1 MNIMNLENEI
11 VWDLSELFPGP
22 NHPKIENAQKKLME
36 LTDNLILKYK
46 GKINVPD
53 FSANDLLRLFQ
64 EKEDFLAELSELR
77 SFSEL
82 SFAANMTLKENQELH
97 TKITSFLTDLQ
108 KKVAFISLEIGKYV
122 FEHKNLIQD
131 PVLSNYK
138 HHLEIILRLYPHQL
152 SEIEEQLILEK
163 DQFGVEA
170 WSQIQGSWLN
180 TRMIDVEVN
189 GELKSLPYGKANGL
203 LSHHDR
209 KTRTSVNKGIYGLLG
224 KENDIFSSALR
235 NICGDWLKTSK
246 RRKFDNAMHQ
256 SLIASDLDQ
265 STVDNLMKTIENNVG
280 LYRRY
285 LNFKTSLLN
294 LPKLGC
300 EDIMAPLPDSSHKKI
315 EWDLAKDL
323 ILQAYE
329 NVDEEFMKI
338 IEDMYEKSHI
348 DASPRYGKRNGAF
361 CSTWY
366 KGRSAFILTS
376 FNEDLNSVY
385 TLAHELGHAIHAYYN
400 TKNNTKLNTEIS
412 MVVAE
417 TASIFS
423 ELLLTDLFLND
434 ESKSNS
440 EKRSIL
446 ANILDGAGMATFQV
460 SARVWFE
467 QSIYDS
473 IENGVHLD
481 GETIS
486 KLWCNAR
493 NRIYGDAVE
502 WFDEMRWEWAM
513 KPHYYIPN
521 FRFYNYPYVY
531 AQLFV
536 YALYRIYK
544 KEGAAFIKNFKKI
557 LSAGSTLSPKEIG
570 EIIGFDITR
579 PEFWELGMKQYEY
592 FVKELE
598 SLK

>member
-1 MNIMNLENEI
+1 MNSQNEI
-11 VWDLSELFPGP
+11 AWDLTELFPSP
-22 NHPKIENAQKKLME
+22 THPKIAEAQKNLLE
-36 LTDNLILKYK
+36 LTEKLVSKYK
-46 GKINVPD
+46 GNINVPD
-53 FSANDLLRLFQ
+53 FSANDLLTLFQ
-64 EKEDFLAELSELR
+64 EEENFQAELSELR

-82 SFAANMTLKENQELH
+82 SFAANMTLQENQELH
-97 TKITSFLTDLQ
+97 TKITSFLTNLQ

-122 FEHKNLIQD
+122 FNHKNLVRD

-180 TRMIDVEVN
+180 TRMIDVEVE
-189 GELKSLPYGKANGL
+189 GELKNLPYGKANGL
-203 LSHHDR
+203 ISHPDR
-209 KTRTSVNKGIYGLLG
+209 KTRTSVYKGIYGLLG

-235 NICGDWLKTSK
+235 NVCGDWLKTSK
-246 RRKFDNAMHQ
+246 RRKFDSVMHQ
-256 SLIASDLDQ
+256 SLIANDLDQ
-265 STVDNLMKTIENNVG
+265 TTIDNLMKTIENNVG

-285 LNFKTSLLN
+285 LKNKASLMN

-300 EDIMAPLPDSSHKKI
+300 EDIMAPLTGSVHKKI
-315 EWDLAKDL
+315 DWSSAKNL
-323 ILQAYE
+323 ILQAYGK
-329 NVDEEFMKI
+329 VDEEFKKI

-348 DASPRYGKRNGAF
+348 DASPRFGKRNGAF

-376 FNEDLNSVY
+376 YNDDLMSVY
-385 TLAHELGHAIHAYYN
+385 TMAHELGHAIHAYYN
-400 TKNNTKLNTEIS
+400 TKNNSNLNTDIS

-417 TASIFS
+417 TASTFG
-423 ELLLTDLFLND
+423 ELLMTELFLNE
-434 ESKSNS
+434 ESISNS

-446 ANILDGAGMATFQV
+446 AHVLDEAGMAVFSV
-460 SARVWFE
+460 SSRVWFE
-467 QSIYDS
+467 QSLYDS
-473 IENGVHLD
+473 IEKGVHLN

-486 KLWCNAR
+486 KLLTDAR
-493 NRIYGDAVE
+493 KRIYGDSVE
-502 WFDEMRWEWAM
+502 WFDEMKWQWA
-513 KPHYYIPN
+513 KTPHYFIPN

-536 YALYRIYK
+536 YALYQIYK
-544 KEGAAFIKNFKKI
+544 KEGTEFIKKFKKI

-570 EIIGFDITR
+570 EIIGFDITK

-592 FVKELE
+592 FIKELE
-598 SLK
+598 SLT

>member
-1 MNIMNLENEI
+1 MNSQNEI
-11 VWDLSELFPGP
+11 AWDLTELFPSP
-22 NHPKIENAQKKLME
+22 THPKIAEAQKNLLE
-36 LTDNLILKYK
+36 LTENLVLKYK

-53 FSANDLLRLFQ
+53 FSANDLLTLFQ
-64 EKEDFLAELSELR
+64 EEEKFQAELSELR

-82 SFAANMTLKENQELH
+82 SFAANMTLQENQELH
-97 TKITSFLTDLQ
+97 TKITSFLTNLQ
-108 KKVAFISLEIGKYV
+108 KEVAFISLEIGKYV
-122 FEHKNLIQD
+122 FKHKNLIQD
-131 PVLSNYK
+131 QVLSNYM
-138 HHLEIILRLYPHQL
+138 HHLEIILRKYPHQL
-152 SEIEEQLILEK
+152 SELEEQLILEK

-180 TRMIDVEVN
+180 TRMIDVEVE

-203 LSHHDR
+203 ISHPDR

-235 NICGDWLKTSK
+235 NVCGDWLKTSK
-246 RRKFDNAMHQ
+246 RRKFDSAMHQ
-256 SLIASDLDQ
+256 SLIANDLDQ
-265 STVDNLMKTIENNVG
+265 STIDNLMKTIENNVG

-285 LNFKTSLLN
+285 LKNKASLMK

-300 EDIMAPLPDSSHKKI
+300 EDIMAPLTGSVHKKI
-315 EWDLAKDL
+315 DWSSAKNML
-323 ILQAYE
+323 LQAYGK
-329 NVDEEFMKI
+329 VDEEFKKI

-348 DASPRYGKRNGAF
+348 DASPRFGKRNGAF

-376 FNEDLNSVY
+376 YNDDLMSVY
-385 TLAHELGHAIHAYYN
+385 TMAHELGHAIHAYYN
-400 TKNNTKLNTEIS
+400 TKNNTNFNTDIS

-417 TASIFS
+417 TASTFG
-423 ELLLTDLFLND
+423 ELLMTELFLNE
-434 ESKSNS
+434 ESISNS
-440 EKRSIL
+440 EKSSIL
-446 ANILDGAGMATFQV
+446 AHVLDEAGMAVFSV
-460 SARVWFE
+460 ASRVWFE
-467 QSIYDS
+467 FGLYDS

-486 KLWCNAR
+486 KLWCDAR
-493 NRIYGDAVE
+493 KRIYGDSVE
-502 WFDEMRWEWAM
+502 FFDEMRWQWA
-513 KPHYYIPN
+513 KTPHYFIPN
-521 FRFYNYPYVY
+521 FRFYNYPYCY

-536 YALYRIYK
+536 YALYQIYK
-544 KEGAAFIKNFKKI
+544 KEGTEFIKKFKKI

-570 EIIGFDITR
+570 EIIGFDITK

-598 SLK
+598 SLT

>member
-1 MNIMNLENEI
+1 MNLENEI
-11 VWDLSELFPGP
+11 AWDLSELFPGS
-22 NHPKIENAQKKLME
+22 NHPKVAETQKSLMI
-36 LTDNLILKYK
+36 LADNLVNKYK
-46 GKINVPD
+46 GKINIPN
-53 FSANDLLRLFQ
+53 FSVNDLLSLIQ
-64 EKEDFLAELSELR
+64 EKESFLADFSELR

-97 TKITSFLTDLQ
+97 SKITSFLTDLQ
-108 KKVAFISLEIGKYV
+108 KKIAFISLEMGKYV
-122 FEHKNLIQD
+122 FEHKNIIQD
-131 PVLSNYK
+131 PILSNYK
-138 HHLEIILRLYPHQL
+138 HHLEIILRNYPHQL

-180 TRMIDVEVN
+180 TRMIDVEVE

-203 LSHHDR
+203 LNHPDR
-209 KTRTSVNKGIYGLLG
+209 KTRTSANKGIYGLLG
-224 KENDIFSSALR
+224 KENDIYSSALR
-235 NICGDWLKTSK
+235 NMCGDWLKTSK
-246 RRKFDNAMHQ
+246 RRKYDSVMHQ
-256 SLIASDLDQ
+256 SLIASDLNQ
-265 STVDNLMKTIENNVG
+265 STIDNLMNTIEKNVG
-280 LYRRY
+280 LYRIY
-285 LNFKTSLLN
+285 LEYKASLMN

-300 EDIMAPLPDSSHKKI
+300 EDVVAPLPESNHKKI
-315 EWDLAKDL
+315 DWKSAKDM
-323 ILQAYE
+323 ILKAFGNFDKE
-329 NVDEEFMKI
+329 FKKIADE
-338 IEDMYEKSHI
+338 MYERNHI

-361 CSTWY
+361 CSDWY
-366 KGRSAFILTS
+366 KGRSAFVFTS
-376 FNEDLNSVY
+376 YNNDLNSVY
-385 TLAHELGHAIHAYYN
+385 TLAHELGHAIHAYFN
-400 TKNNTKLNTEIS
+400 TKNNSISNTDIS

-417 TASIFS
+417 TASIFC
-423 ELLLTDLFLND
+423 ELLMTDLFLND
-434 ESKSNS
+434 ESISKA
-440 EKRSIL
+440 EKRLIL
-446 ANILDGAGMATFQV
+446 THILDEAGMATFQV

-467 QSIYDS
+467 QSLYDS
-473 IENGVHLD
+473 IEDSVHLD

-536 YALYRIYK
+536 YALYQIYK
-544 KEGAAFIKNFKKI
+544 KEGVEFIKKFKKI
-557 LSAGSTLSPKEIG
+557 LSVGSTLSPKEVG
-570 EIIGFDITR
+570 EIIGFDITK

>member
-1 MNIMNLENEI
+1 MSLENENEI
-11 VWDLSELFPGP
+11 AWNLTELFPGP
-22 NHPKIENAQKKLME
+22 NHPKIADAQKNLMQ
-36 LTDNLILKYK
+36 LANNLVLKYK
-46 GKINVPD
+46 GKINVPN
-53 FSANDLLRLFQ
+53 FSSNDLLNLIQ
-64 EKEDFLAELSELR
+64 EKENFLTELSELR

-82 SFAANMTLKENQELH
+82 SFAANMTLQENQELH
-97 TKITSFLTDLQ
+97 SKITSHLTDLQ
-108 KKVAFISLEIGKYV
+108 KEVAFISLEIGKYV

-138 HHLEIILRLYPHQL
+138 HHLEKIIRNYPHQL

-163 DQFGVEA
+163 DQFGIEA

-180 TRMIDVEVN
+180 TRMIDVEVE
-189 GELKSLPYGKANGL
+189 GELKILPYGKANGF
-203 LSHHDR
+203 LSHPDR

-235 NICGDWLKTSK
+235 NVCGDWLKISK
-246 RRKFDNAMHQ
+246 RRKYDNEMHQ
-256 SLIASDLDQ
+256 SLIDSDLDQ
-265 STVDNLMKTIENNVG
+265 SIIDNLMKTIENNVG

-285 LNFKTSLLN
+285 LNYKASLMN

-300 EDIMAPLPDSSHKKI
+300 EDILAPLSNSTHKKI
-315 EWDLAKDL
+315 EWDSAKDL
-323 ILQAYE
+323 ILQAFG
-329 NVDEEFMKI
+329 NFDVEFKEI
-338 IEDMYEKSHI
+338 VEDMYERNHI

-376 FNEDLNSVY
+376 YNNDLNSAY

-400 TKNNTKLNTEIS
+400 TKNNTKLNTDIS

-417 TASIFS
+417 TASTFA
-423 ELLLTDLFLND
+423 ELLMTDMFLN
-434 ESKSNS
+434 EKSISNS

-446 ANILDGAGMATFQV
+446 AHVLDEAGMAVFSV
-460 SARVWFE
+460 AARVFFE
-467 QSIYDS
+467 QSLYAS

-481 GETIS
+481 GETIA

-493 NRIYGDAVE
+493 NKISGNAVE
-502 WFDEMRWEWAM
+502 WFDEMRWQWA
-513 KPHYYIPN
+513 KTPHYFIPN

-536 YALYRIYK
+536 FALYQIYK
-544 KEGAAFIKNFKKI
+544 KEGSEFIKKFKKI
-557 LSAGSTLSPKEIG
+557 LSAGSSLSPKEIG
-570 EIIGFDITR
+570 EIIGFDITK

>member
-1 MNIMNLENEI
+1 MNLENEI
-11 VWDLSELFPGP
+11 KWDLSELFPGP
-22 NHPKIENAQKKLME
+22 NHPKIVESQKNLME
-36 LTDNLILKYK
+36 MTDKLILIYK
-46 GKINVPD
+46 GKINIPD
-53 FSANDLLRLFQ
+53 FSANDLLNLIQ
-64 EKEDFLAELSELR
+64 EKENFLTELSELR

-82 SFAANMTLKENQELH
+82 SFAANMTLHENQDLH
-97 TKITSFLTDLQ
+97 TKITSFLTDL
-108 KKVAFISLEIGKYV
+108 KKKTAFISLEIGKYV
-122 FEHKNLIQD
+122 FEHKKLIQD

-138 HHLEIILRLYPHQL
+138 HHLEIILRSYPHQL

-180 TRMIDVEVN
+180 TRMIDVEVE
-189 GELKSLPYGKANGL
+189 GELKSLSYGKANGL
-203 LSHHDR
+203 LTHPDR

-224 KENDIFSSALR
+224 KQNEIFSSALR
-235 NICGDWLKTSK
+235 NVCGDWLKTSK

-256 SLIASDLDQ
+256 SLIDSDLEQ
-265 STVDNLMKTIENNVG
+265 SIIDNLMKTIENNVG

-285 LNFKTSLLN
+285 LNYKATLMN

-300 EDIMAPLPDSSHKKI
+300 EDVVAPLSDSPNKKI
-315 EWDLAKDL
+315 EWDSAKEL
-323 ILQAYE
+323 ILQAYG
-329 NVDEEFMKI
+329 NVDKEFKKI
-338 IEDMYEKSHI
+338 VEDMYEKSHI

-376 FNEDLNSVY
+376 YNEDMNSIY
-385 TLAHELGHAIHAYYN
+385 TLAHELGHAIHDYYN
-400 TKNNTKLNTEIS
+400 TKNNTNLNTDIS

-417 TASIFS
+417 TASIFG
-423 ELLLTDLFLND
+423 ELLMTDLFLN
-434 ESKSNS
+434 EKSISNS

-446 ANILDGAGMATFQV
+446 AHVLDGAGMATFQV

-467 QSIYDS
+467 QSLYDS

-486 KLWCNAR
+486 KLWCEAR
-493 NRIYGDAVE
+493 NRIYGDAIE

-536 YALYRIYK
+536 YALYQIYK
-544 KEGAAFIKNFKKI
+544 KEGAEFIKKFKKI

-570 EIIGFDITR
+570 EIIGFDITK

>member
-1 MNIMNLENEI
+1 MNIENEI
-11 VWDLSELFPGP
+11 ASWDLTELFPGP
-22 NHPKIENAQKKLME
+22 NHPKIAEAQKNLEE
-36 LTDNLILKYK
+36 LADNLVVKYK
-46 GKINVPD
+46 GQIYVPN
-53 FSANDLLRLFQ
+53 FSANDLLNLIQ
-64 EKEDFLAELSELR
+64 EEEIFNAELSELR

-82 SFAANMTLKENQELH
+82 SFAANMTLQENQELNS
-97 TKITSFLTDLQ
+97 KITSFLTDLK

-122 FEHKNLIQD
+122 FEHQNLIQN

-138 HHLEIILRLYPHQL
+138 HYLERILRLFPHQL

-170 WSQIQGSWLN
+170 WSQIQSFWLN
-180 TRMIDVEVN
+180 TRMIDVEVE

-203 LSHHDR
+203 LSHPDR

-224 KENDIFSSALR
+224 MENDIFSSALR
-235 NICGDWLKTSK
+235 NICGDWVKTSK
-246 RRKFDNAMHQ
+246 RRKFDNEMHQ
-256 SLIASDLDQ
+256 SLIDSDLDR
-265 STVDNLMKTIENNVG
+265 STIDNLMKTIDNNVG

-285 LNFKTSLLN
+285 LDYKSSLMK

-300 EDIMAPLPDSSHKKI
+300 EDIMAPLPDSTHKKI
-315 EWDLAKDL
+315 EWDSAKSL

-329 NVDEEFMKI
+329 NFDEEFKNI
-338 IEDMYEKSHI
+338 VEDMYERNHI

-376 FNEDLNSVY
+376 YNDNLNSVY
-385 TLAHELGHAIHAYYN
+385 TLSHELGHAIHAYYN
-400 TKNNTKLNTEIS
+400 TKNNTELNTDIS

-417 TASIFS
+417 TASTFG
-423 ELLLTDLFLND
+423 ELLMTDLFLNE
-434 ESKSNS
+434 ESISNS

-446 ANILDGAGMATFQV
+446 THVLDEAGMAVFQV

-467 QSIYDS
+467 QSLYES

-481 GETIS
+481 GETIA
-486 KLWCNAR
+486 KLWCDAR
-493 NRIYGDAVE
+493 NKICGDAVE
-502 WFDEMRWEWAM
+502 WFDEMRWQFA
-513 KPHYYIPN
+513 KTPHYFIPN

-536 YALYRIYK
+536 FALYQIYK
-544 KEGAAFIKNFKKI
+544 KEGAEFITKFKKI
-557 LSAGSTLSPKEIG
+557 LSAGSSLSPKEIG
-570 EIIGFDITR
+570 EIIGFDITK
-579 PEFWELGMKQYEY
+579 PDFWELGMKQYEY

>member
-1 MNIMNLENEI
+1 MNLENEI
-11 VWDLSELFPGP
+11 AWDLTELFPGP
-22 NHPKIENAQKKLME
+22 NHPKIADAQKNLMR
-36 LTDNLILKYK
+36 LADNLVSKYK
-46 GKINVPD
+46 GKINIPD
-53 FSANDLLRLFQ
+53 FSANDLLNLIQ
-64 EKEDFLAELSELR
+64 EEEIFLAELSELGQ
-77 SFSEL
+77 FSEL
-82 SFAANMTLKENQELH
+82 SFDANMTLKENQELH
-97 TKITSFLTDLQ
+97 TKITNFLTDLR
-108 KKVAFISLEIGKYV
+108 KKVAFISLEIGRYV

-138 HHLEIILRLYPHQL
+138 HHLEIVLRKYPHQL

-180 TRMIDVEVN
+180 TRMIDVEIE
-189 GELKSLPYGKANGL
+189 GELKSLPYGKANAL
-203 LSHHDR
+203 LRHPDR
-209 KTRTSVNKGIYGLLG
+209 KTRTSANKGIYGLLG
-224 KENDIFSSALR
+224 KENDIYSTSLR
-235 NICGDWLKTSK
+235 NVCSDWLKTSK
-246 RRKFDNAMHQ
+246 RRKFNNAMHQ
-256 SLIASDLDQ
+256 SLIASDLEQ
-265 STVDNLMKTIENNVG
+265 STIDNLMKTIEDNVG

-285 LNFKTSLLN
+285 LNYKASLMN

-300 EDIMAPLPDSSHKKI
+300 EDVVAPLPDSTHKKI
-315 EWDLAKDL
+315 GWDLAKDQ
-323 ILQAYE
+323 ILQAYG
-329 NVDEEFMKI
+329 NVDEEFKKI
-338 IEDMYEKSHI
+338 VVDMYEKTHI
-348 DASPRYGKRNGAF
+348 DASPRYGKRNGAY

-376 FNEDLNSVY
+376 YNNDLNSVY
-385 TLAHELGHAIHAYYN
+385 TLVHELGHAIHAYYN
-400 TKNNTKLNTEIS
+400 TKNNTKINTDIS

-417 TASIFS
+417 TASIFG
-423 ELLLTDLFLND
+423 ELLMTDLFLND
-434 ESKSNS
+434 GSKSDS

-446 ANILDGAGMATFQV
+446 AKILDGAGMATFQV

-467 QSIYDS
+467 QSLYDS

-536 YALYRIYK
+536 YALYQIYK
-544 KEGAAFIKNFKKI
+544 KEGAEFIKKFKKI
-557 LSAGSTLSPKEIG
+557 LSVGSTLSPKEIG
-570 EIIGFDITR
+570 EIIGFDITK

-598 SLK
+598 NLT